1 MSHSSSSEISEQALL
16 SELDSEQSIVNNGRQ
31 KRKRGDYPDHDL
43 DASIVL
49 DYADISLLMKT
60 ARSSH
65 EGLLTAL
72 TNERNPEGKKS

>member
-1 MSHSSSSEISEQALL
+1 MPHSSSSETSEQALL
-16 SELDSEQSIVNNGRQ
+16 SELGSEQSIVNNDRQ
-31 KRKRGDYPDHDL
+31 KRKRVDYPDHDL

-65 EGLLTAL
+65 EGLLAAL